1 MLRTLKE
8 IREERGVKQLDVAW
22 NGASH
27 TIKFQ
32 QGRTHG
38 RHFERYFFGGA
49 VNEIRRSAY

>member
-27 TIKFQ
+27 AIKFSREVDGQ
-32 QGRTHG
+32 
-38 RHFERYFFGGA
+38 HFERYFFG
-49 VNEIRRSAY
+49 RP

>member
-1 MLRTLKE
+1 MLRMLKE

-32 QGRTHG
+32 QGSRWTA
-38 RHFERYFFGGA
+38 FERYFFWEA
-49 VNEIRRSAY
+49 VNEIRKNAY